1 MGHFDNK
8 PIPTELKT
16 VTFDVTESWINE
28 FKAQANIQLT
38 TNEDTETYEVVKS
51 LLKIAVSKRNE
62 VEKKRKELNEDAL
75 KWQRTVNAEAKRITA
90 MLEPI
95 EEHLANQKSI
105 YDEEVQRKKK
115 AVLIARRDE
124 LLGIG
129 FEIQNGILVNAKI
142 NATIHGDTLGVM
154 TDMAYEMEKKRWQ
167 NEMESVIEAEREA
180 ERLRQ
185 AEEQRLAQERATL
198 ERQRQEIEAQRLEF
212 ERIAKLH
219 EQQLRELEELKL
231 AAKKTKTDARW
242 SVLVEIGYH
251 IQINLGYCSTMFN
264 HVNNDS
270 FKLDVLAEMEEDE
283 FEEFVALKKSLY
295 KVLSEE
301 NERVKIERMKEE
313 EEKKK
318 ALEEA
323 QKVEFERRVA
333 EELER
338 KQREDAERM
347 EAERLRKLE
356 EQANMKDNDLYSIY
370 VKELLSITPPEMKT
384 KTGKAK
390 LTRLI
395 TLIQTT

>member
-1 MGHFDNK
+1 MEQVVK
-8 PIPTELKT
+8 
-16 VTFDVTESWINE
+16 FDVTESWINE

-124 LLGIG
+124 LFGIG

-142 NATIHGDTLGVM
+142 NATIHGDTLGAM
-154 TDMAYEMEKKRWQ
+154 TDIAYEMEKKRWQ
-167 NEMESVIEAEREA
+167 NEMEAVIEAEREA

-185 AEEQRLAQERATL
+185 AEEQRLAEERATL
-198 ERQRQEIEAQRLEF
+198 ERQRQEMEAQRLEF

-231 AAKKTKTDARW
+231 AAKKAKTDARW
-242 SVLVEIGYH
+242 GVLVEIGYH

-264 HVNNDS
+264 YVENDS
-270 FKLDVLAEMEEDE
+270 FKLDVLAEMEEHE

-323 QKVEFERRVA
+323 QKVEFERRIA

>member
-1 MGHFDNK
+1 MEQVVK
-8 PIPTELKT
+8 
-16 VTFDVTESWINE
+16 FDVTESWINE

-142 NATIHGDTLGVM
+142 NATIHGDTLGAM
-154 TDMAYEMEKKRWQ
+154 TDIAYEMEKKRWQ
-167 NEMESVIEAEREA
+167 NEMEAVIEAEREA

-185 AEEQRLAQERATL
+185 AEEQRLAEERATL
-198 ERQRQEIEAQRLEF
+198 ERQRQEMEAQRLEF

-219 EQQLRELEELKL
+219 EQQLRELEEFKL
-231 AAKKTKTDARW
+231 TAKKAKTDARW
-242 SVLVEIGYH
+242 NVLVRIGYH
-251 IQINLGYCSTMFN
+251 IEINMGYFKTMFN
-264 HVNNDS
+264 HVENDY

-318 ALEEA
+318 AEEEA

-370 VKELLSITPPEMKT
+370 VKELLAITPPEMKT

-395 TLIQTT
+395 TLIKTT